1 MAFRTIVTK
10 GKDRCIF
17 KEGFAGEI
25 LTPGHLLQG
34 LPADLLKH
42 AVAAGTAIAMF
53 AVENELAG
61 KEIGDTYADLEGVR
75 YVIAPPGTEIAAIA
89 DGTGVTAGD
98 IVESN
103 GDGTFQ
109 VQAASAATAQGSR
122 HSVVGRALTT
132 AAADARFTL
141 EVF

>member
-1 MAFRTIVTK
+1 MAYRTVIVK

-17 KEGFAGEI
+17 KEGVAGGTI
-25 LTPGHLLQG
+25 TPGHLLQG
-34 LPADLLKH
+34 LPAALLVH
-42 AVAAGTAIAMF
+42 ANAAYTALAMF
-53 AVENELAG
+53 AVENEWLG
-61 KEIGDTYADLEGVR
+61 EEIGEDYLVTEKVFYAVCP
-75 YVIAPPGTEIAAIA
+75 AGTEVAAIA

-98 IVESN
+98 YVESN

-109 VQAASAATAQGSR
+109 VVATSAATADTAR
-122 HSVVGRALTT
+122 HSLVGRALTT